1 MSRFLN
7 QLEVT
12 LIDNDAAEGRGLW
25 SLDEDFGYQSDLA
38 RMTITAPKG
47 FQTDFASVPRLPIV
61 FWLAGDTSTEA
72 AVIHDWLYTSKIVPR
87 RIADAVL
94 REAGKVSGVPAW
106 RRWMIWAGVRAFGQ
120 GPWDGKS
127 WLDMRFF

>member
-1 MSRFLN
+1 MAYFLSM
-7 QLEVT
+7 LEVT
-12 LIDNDAAEGRGLW
+12 LIDNYADEGRGEW
-25 SLDEDFGYQSDLA
+25 SLDEDFSYQSDVA
-38 RMTITAPKG
+38 AMKITAPKG
-47 FQTDFASVPRLPIV
+47 FHTDFASVPRLPIV

-72 AVIHDWLYTSKIVPR
+72 SVIHDWLYTSKITTR
-87 RIADAVL
+87 RVADAVL

-127 WLDMRFF
+127 WLDIRF

>member
-1 MSRFLN
+1 MSYFLN
-7 QLEVT
+7 KLEVT

-25 SLDEDFGYQSDLA
+25 VLDYDFSYYSDIA
-38 RMTITAPKG
+38 RQKITAPKG
-47 FQTDFASVPRLPIV
+47 FRTDFTSVPRLPIV
-61 FWLAGDTSTEA
+61 FLLCGDTSTEA
-72 AVIHDWLYTSKIVPR
+72 AVIHDWLYTRKITTR
-87 RIADAVL
+87 RVADAVL

-127 WLDMRFF
+127 WLDIRF

>member
-1 MSRFLN
+1 MAYFLSR
-7 QLEVT
+7 LEVT
-12 LIDNDAAEGRGLW
+12 LIDNNAAEGRGEW
-25 SLDEDFGYQSDLA
+25 SLDEDFSYYSDVA
-38 RMTITAPKG
+38 RMKITAPKG
-47 FQTDFASVPRLPIV
+47 FHTDFASVPRLPIV

-87 RIADAVL
+87 RVADAVL

-127 WLDMRFF
+127 WLDMRF

>member
-1 MSRFLN
+1 MAYFLSK
-7 QLEVT
+7 LEVT
-12 LIDNDAAEGRGLW
+12 LIDNDAAQGRGEW
-25 SLDEDFGYQSDLA
+25 SLDEDFIYQSDVA
-38 RMTITAPKG
+38 DRKITAPKG

-87 RIADAVL
+87 RTADAVL

-106 RRWMIWAGVRAFGQ
+106 RRWMIWAGVRAFGA
-120 GPWDGKS
+120 GPWNGKS
-127 WLDMRFF
+127 WLDMRF

>member
-1 MSRFLN
+1 MAYFLSK
-7 QLEVT
+7 LEVT
-12 LIDNDAAEGRGLW
+12 MIDNDAAQGRGEW
-25 SLDEDFGYQSDLA
+25 SLDEDFSYYSDVA
-38 RMTITAPKG
+38 RMKITAPKG

-72 AVIHDWLYTSKIVPR
+72 AVIHDWLYTSKITTR
-87 RIADAVL
+87 RVADAVL

-120 GPWDGKS
+120 RPWDGKS
-127 WLDMRFF
+127 WLDMRF